1 MGTQLFWIDG
11 PWPGKLAMSA
21 RPRGGD
27 WLEDD
32 LGGWHDE
39 GVDVVVSLLTP
50 GEVAELDLQSE
61 AKLVEKRKMKFVS
74 FPIPDRQVPA
84 SRSALAATLE
94 KVNADLASGKNVL
107 VHCRQGI
114 GRSGM
119 VAACLLVT
127 RGRNSS
133 EAVDQL
139 SALRGVPVPETTEQ
153 RNWIDQYAALLA
165 AK

>member
-1 MGTQLFWIDG
+1 MGTQLFWVDDA
-11 PWPGKLAMSA
+11 WPGKLAMSA

-32 LGGWHDE
+32 LRSWHDE

-50 GEVAELDLQSE
+50 GEVAELDLKHE
-61 AKLVEKRKMKFVS
+61 AELAEKRQMKFVS

-114 GRSGM
+114 GRTGM

-127 RGRNSS
+127 RGRNPSA
-133 EAVDQL
+133 AVDQL
-139 SALRGVPVPETTEQ
+139 SALRGVPIPETPEQ